1 MLFTGR
7 AQACP
12 GGTDESAM
20 ILTCPACQTRYVVK
34 DGTIPPSGRQVR
46 CASCKHSWHQD
57 PEADSDD
64 QSIAEAAII
73 DPSSGPEAE
82 ERAYQEAVLAGEANI
97 VSDRAAIDSEPEEV
111 VAESEP
117 AAPPERDE
125 WPEPDETAGVEEV
138 SPTAAEPASVWLAG
152 AGQAETPEF
161 EPFYEPEPVDPPA
174 RRIPV
179 LAWILLLVAAL
190 AAAGWFLAPEAVRV
204 RLGLANSGASR
215 LEIMVTNSDRQ
226 RLASGNQGF
235 SVTGRV
241 INPTDRD
248 QAVPPLKAELLDS
261 SQQQVVYSWR
271 IEPPAQTLAP
281 GASASFNSY
290 LVDVPEGG
298 SHLRVTL
305 DGSSA

>member
-1 MLFTGR
+1 
-7 AQACP
+7 
-12 GGTDESAM
+12 
-20 ILTCPACQTRYVVK
+20 
-34 DGTIPPSGRQVR
+34 
-46 CASCKHSWHQD
+46 
-57 PEADSDD
+57 
-64 QSIAEAAII
+64 
-73 DPSSGPEAE
+73 
-82 ERAYQEAVLAGEANI
+82 
-97 VSDRAAIDSEPEEV
+97 
-111 VAESEP
+111 
-117 AAPPERDE
+117 
-125 WPEPDETAGVEEV
+125 
-138 SPTAAEPASVWLAG
+138 
-152 AGQAETPEF
+152 
-161 EPFYEPEPVDPPA
+161 
-174 RRIPV
+174 
-179 LAWILLLVAAL
+179 
-190 AAAGWFLAPEAVRV
+190 
-204 RLGLANSGASR
+204 
-215 LEIMVTNSDRQ
+215 MVTNSDRQ

>member
-7 AQACP
+7 SKRAR
-12 GGTDESAM
+12 GNDESAM

-34 DGTIPPSGRQVR
+34 DGAIPPGGRQVR

-57 PEADSDD
+57 PEPDGDD
-64 QSIAEAAII
+64 QSIAEAAMIE
-73 DPSSGPEAE
+73 PRTGPEAE
-82 ERAYQEAVLAGEANI
+82 ERAYQEAVLADEGTTI
-97 VSDRAAIDSEPEEV
+97 SDRAEIDSEPEEV
-111 VAESEP
+111 ETESEP

-125 WPEPDETAGVEEV
+125 WPEPNEPPGAEAG
-138 SPTAAEPASVWLAG
+138 PPAAPEPASEWLAG
-152 AGQAETPEF
+152 AGLAEAPEF
-161 EPFYEPEPVDPPA
+161 EPFYEPEPMDRPA
-174 RRIPV
+174 RRMPV
-179 LAWILLLVAAL
+179 LALILLLVAAV
-190 AAAGWFLAPEAVRV
+190 AAAGWFLMPESIRE
-204 RLGLANSGASR
+204 RLGMANSGAGQ

-241 INPTDRD
+241 INPTERD
-248 QAVPPLKAELLDS
+248 QSVPPLKAELLDPAR
-261 SQQQVVYSWR
+261 QQVVHSWR

-305 DGSSA
+305 DTSSA

>member
-46 CASCKHSWHQD
+46 CASCKHSWHQG
-57 PEADSDD
+57 PETDSGD

-97 VSDRAAIDSEPEEV
+97 ISDRAAIDSEPEEV

-125 WPEPDETAGVEEV
+125 WPEPDETAGVEGA
-138 SPTAAEPASVWLAG
+138 SAAAAQPASEWLAG
-152 AGQAETPEF
+152 ADQAETPEF

-174 RRIPV
+174 RRMPV

-190 AAAGWFLAPEAVRV
+190 AAAGWFLAPEAVRE